1 MLADIYRVVYQNPF
15 QFFAENDFLSPAKRF
30 NPKWTRQMSLPLP
43 RRERNIFPKF
53 LHIYFVPSRVTKKPF
68 FTPFWKKFLHLS
80 RTFRPNF
87 ERYVPGIDVN
97 VVPRPWNCS
106 FFRTISTKKK
116 KVKNRKSS
124 IPLFIDERI
133 SRVRLPPI
141 QCEIPFEPKGVDFS
155 LFSYNNNNRLEK
167 LQGEE
172 RRGNESAEGSK
183 NDWTVS
189 SIWGQLSD
197 NAYVPM
203 KQTLEF
209 GSYSQA
215 GRRQGLENF
224 SGIGRG
230 GLVCYVRRTILDE
243 EGSWILNAWATS
255 SILPFGQRGREK
267 SAIREERSP
276 RPSCRNKSER
286 MRDKAYANR
295 WTSKVRGGRENIDGI
310 NSIPR

>member
-53 LHIYFVPSRVTKKPF
+53 LHIYFVPSRVTKEPF

-172 RRGNESAEGSK
+172 RRGNESAESSK

-243 EGSWILNAWATS
+243 EGSWILNAELGPLHPS
-255 SILPFGQRGREK
+255 FHSVREVEK
-267 SAIREERSP
+267 SRR
-276 RPSCRNKSER
+276 
-286 MRDKAYANR
+286 
-295 WTSKVRGGRENIDGI
+295 
-310 NSIPR
+310 

>member
-15 QFFAENDFLSPAKRF
+15 QFFAENDFLSPAERF

-53 LHIYFVPSRVTKKPF
+53 LHIYFVPSRVTKEPF

-141 QCEIPFEPKGVDFS
+141 QCETPFESKGVDFS

-167 LQGEE
+167 LQEKKEGVTKARKARETIERLVQYGDNYRITLTYPWSKLSSSVPIPRQEE
-172 RRGNESAEGSK
+172 
-183 NDWTVS
+183 
-189 SIWGQLSD
+189 
-197 NAYVPM
+197 
-203 KQTLEF
+203 
-209 GSYSQA
+209 
-215 GRRQGLENF
+215 
-224 SGIGRG
+224 
-230 GLVCYVRRTILDE
+230 
-243 EGSWILNAWATS
+243 
-255 SILPFGQRGREK
+255 
-267 SAIREERSP
+267 
-276 RPSCRNKSER
+276 
-286 MRDKAYANR
+286 
-295 WTSKVRGGRENIDGI
+295 SKVWKTSLG
-310 NSIPR
+310 

>member
-53 LHIYFVPSRVTKKPF
+53 LHIYFVPLRVTF

-80 RTFRPNF
+80 PTFRPNF

-124 IPLFIDERI
+124 IPLSIDERI
-133 SRVRLPPI
+133 SRVCLPPI
-141 QCEIPFEPKGVDFS
+141 QCETPFESKGVDFS

-167 LQGEE
+167 LQE
-172 RRGNESAEGSK
+172 RRGNESTEGSK

-203 KQTLEF
+203 KKTLEF

-215 GRRQGLENF
+215 GRRQGLENLDREGR
-224 SGIGRG
+224 SCMLREENNPWRG
-230 GLVCYVRRTILDE
+230 GKLD
-243 EGSWILNAWATS
+243 S
-255 SILPFGQRGREK
+255 
-267 SAIREERSP
+267 
-276 RPSCRNKSER
+276 
-286 MRDKAYANR
+286 
-295 WTSKVRGGRENIDGI
+295 
-310 NSIPR
+310 

>member
-53 LHIYFVPSRVTKKPF
+53 LHIYFVPSRVTKEPF

-80 RTFRPNF
+80 KLRALRAWDRCKRRPTSLELFVLSNHF
-87 ERYVPGIDVN
+87 HKE
-97 VVPRPWNCS
+97 
-106 FFRTISTKKK
+106 KKRI
-116 KVKNRKSS
+116 VKNRKSS

-141 QCEIPFEPKGVDFS
+141 QCETPFEPKGVDFS

-167 LQGEE
+167 LQE
-172 RRGNESAEGSK
+172 RRGNESTEGSK

-243 EGSWILNAWATS
+243 EGSWILNAELGPLHPS
-255 SILPFGQRGREK
+255 FHSVEK
-267 SAIREERSP
+267 SRR
-276 RPSCRNKSER
+276 
-286 MRDKAYANR
+286 
-295 WTSKVRGGRENIDGI
+295 
-310 NSIPR
+310 